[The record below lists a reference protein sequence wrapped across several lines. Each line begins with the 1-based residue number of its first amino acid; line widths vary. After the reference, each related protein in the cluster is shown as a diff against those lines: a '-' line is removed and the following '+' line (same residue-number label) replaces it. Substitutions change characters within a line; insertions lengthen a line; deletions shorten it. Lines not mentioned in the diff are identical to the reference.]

1 VSLTP
6 NGCKGKQDLSELA
19 MPYLLANVGLDIFPT
34 LACYPCDNLRPPIEK
49 SDRES
54 AVDVTVKWMDGAMF
68 VGESGSGHS
77 VVMDGPEDLG
87 GRNLGPR
94 PMEMLLLG
102 TGGCAIYDVLSM
114 LKKSR
119 QEVRDCRVEIQA
131 ERADAVPAVFT
142 KLNMHFVVSGTSL
155 KENHVKRAVDLS
167 AEKYCSASIM
177 LDAAGVVITHSYAIE
192 EV

>member
-1 VSLTP
+1 M
-6 NGCKGKQDLSELA
+6 EA
-19 MPYLLANVGLDIFPT
+19 
-34 LACYPCDNLRPPIEK
+34 
-49 SDRES
+49 
-54 AVDVTVKWMDGAMF
+54 TVKWMDGAMF

-119 QEVRDCRVEIQA
+119 QDVRDCRVELQA

-142 KLNMHFVVSGTSL
+142 RVNLHFVVTGTGL
-155 KENHVKRAVDLS
+155 KESHVKRAVELS

-177 LDAAGVVITHSYAIE
+177 FGAAGVEVTHSYAIE
-192 EV
+192 AP

>member
-1 VSLTP
+1 M
-6 NGCKGKQDLSELA
+6 KA
-19 MPYLLANVGLDIFPT
+19 
-34 LACYPCDNLRPPIEK
+34 
-49 SDRES
+49 
-54 AVDVTVKWMDGAMF
+54 TVKWTDGAMF

-102 TGGCAIYDVLSM
+102 TGGCSVYDILSM

-119 QEVRDCRVEIQA
+119 QQVVDCRVEMDA

-142 KLNMHFVVSGTSL
+142 RNNMHFIVTGVGL
-155 KENHVKRAVDLS
+155 KENHVKRAVELS

-177 LDAAGVVITHSYAIE
+177 RGAAGVEVTHTHEIVEFDPTS
-192 EV
+192 